1 MKKTVAIAAL
11 LIGALVAGYAL
22 RSQLAGPDQDRLAE
36 AVDTANRTPA
46 SGDTAIAFTLPDL
59 DGTLRDASEWQ
70 GRARLINFW
79 ATWCAPCRR
88 EIPLLKQTQAEH
100 GELLQVIGIAVDYA
114 EDVAAYAEE
123 AAFNY
128 PILVGQEEAMAVAES
143 AGVEFIGLP
152 FTMVVAADGR
162 LIKTH
167 VGEIVEDQIAEI
179 TGVLARLDAG
189 ELTLDEARSALGT
202 L

>member
-1 MKKTVAIAAL
+1 MKKTVAIAVL
-11 LIGALVAGYAL
+11 LVGALVAGYAL
-22 RSQLAGPDQDRLAE
+22 RSQLAGPGQDRLAE

-46 SGDTAIAFTLPDL
+46 SGDTAVTFALPDL
-59 DGTLRDASEWQ
+59 DGTVREFSEWQ

-88 EIPLLKQTQAEH
+88 EIPLLKQTQSDH
-100 GELLQVIGIAVDYA
+100 GDLLQVIGIAVDYV
-114 EDVAAYAEE
+114 EDVTAYAEE
-123 AAFNY
+123 AEFNY
-128 PILVGQEEAMAVAES
+128 PILVGQEEAMAVAEN

-167 VGEIVEDQIAEI
+167 VGEIVEEQIAEI